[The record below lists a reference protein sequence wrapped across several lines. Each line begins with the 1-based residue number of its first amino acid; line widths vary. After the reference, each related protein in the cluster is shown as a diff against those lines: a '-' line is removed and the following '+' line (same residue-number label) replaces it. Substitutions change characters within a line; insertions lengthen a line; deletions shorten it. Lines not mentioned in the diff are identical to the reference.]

1 MQGWKEQRLCLMQRL
16 KRWWCFPLSLEISGR
31 GCPRILSRHHLF
43 NGVANFDAFEESAC
57 KSGEALSSFAEGRI
71 CPRSQFPSSRS
82 FARNRENYLS
92 RTCRIKLYSIS
103 FFARPRKN
111 NTFSKLLRSTVLAEK
126 FLTRHNVVKTC
137 WKLFVPLRR
146 VCSIKTERS
155 LVRSTS
161 ENPVDDDSRQEK
173 FRSSSLFELLV
184 GKDDSLLSFRK
195 DLDGARKR
203 RFALSGE
210 HRPGYHFLR
219 KITIPCE
226 PGREDL
232 SPRGCQK
239 RLLLLASDDE
249 RRQETFRGSSRFP
262 SQRRCLRRRLI
273 TGETW
278 RDEGVTA
285 KNLSRMLIPASIPSL
300 RFERTKCSEENNP
313 TPFLG
318 LKRASLSLLL
328 LLSSSTSSY

>member
-16 KRWWCFPLSLEISGR
+16 KRWCFPLSLEISGR

-111 NTFSKLLRSTVLAEK
+111 NTFSKLLRSTVLPAEK

-161 ENPVDDDSRQEK
+161 ENPIDDDSRQEK

-184 GKDDSLLSFRK
+184 GRDDSLLSFGRK
-195 DLDGARKR
+195 GSRWSEETAVRLIGRTPSGISFPPENYHPLWAGEGGSFATGMSETPLIARVWWRETSRDVSRFLPVSIATSMPSKTFNHGGDVTRWGGDGEKLVSDVNTGIDS
-203 RFALSGE
+203 FS
-210 HRPGYHFLR
+210 P
-219 KITIPCE
+219 I
-226 PGREDL
+226 RED
-232 SPRGCQK
+232 Q
-239 RLLLLASDDE
+239 
-249 RRQETFRGSSRFP
+249 
-262 SQRRCLRRRLI
+262 
-273 TGETW
+273 
-278 RDEGVTA
+278 
-285 KNLSRMLIPASIPSL
+285 MLG
-300 RFERTKCSEENNP
+300 RK
-313 TPFLG
+313 
-318 LKRASLSLLL
+318 
-328 LLSSSTSSY
+328 